1 MRATRYGKVLAAGA
15 DTFNDVNLDAKTITD
30 LELRFKPLGD
40 NLSLALGGNNIFDV
54 YPTKLLTGR
63 GIDPDTGL
71 ARNYSANN
79 YFLPFSSF
87 SPFGF
92 NGRYLYG
99 RATVSF

>member
-1 MRATRYGKVLAAGA
+1 MRPVAGIAVLTVGLGLVLLSVLCWPLWPPAVMGAVLVLSVLLFVAGFGA
-15 DTFNDVNLDAKTITD
+15 HEVMH
-30 LELRFKPLGD
+30 
-40 NLSLALGGNNIFDV
+40 
-54 YPTKLLTGR
+54 LLLIYAVGSN
-63 GIDPDTGL
+63 GVIL

-99 RATVSF
+99 RVSINF